1 MYEWDSQDEMER
13 ALLNFGNRV
22 DVVISL
28 LMGDKISDEDAWK
41 QIKDL
46 YKGLKKT
53 HKHNKDS

>member
-53 HKHNKDS
+53 HKHSK

>member
-1 MYEWDSQDEMER
+1 MYEWESQDEMER

-22 DVVISL
+22 DVVISM

-41 QIKDL
+41 QIKEL

-53 HKHNKDS
+53 HKHSK